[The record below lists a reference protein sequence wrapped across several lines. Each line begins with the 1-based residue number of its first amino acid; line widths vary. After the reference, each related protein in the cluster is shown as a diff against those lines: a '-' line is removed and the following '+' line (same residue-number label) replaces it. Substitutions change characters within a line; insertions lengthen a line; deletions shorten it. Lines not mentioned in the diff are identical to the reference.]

1 VTLPATAWRM
11 CDTIRM
17 DHGIMQHNITEARRH
32 VPWKQ

>member
-1 VTLPATAWRM
+1 VTLPATAWRI

-17 DHGIMQHNITEARRH
+17 GQGTMQHNTTEARRH